1 MPEAKSDESFHSCD
15 EGGLESE
22 TVPDVAKEGS
32 AQKGSESPGAG
43 MTRDKLI
50 EMGFSEEDADWA
62 VQQAKEQ
69 EGEAVEPAAVVP
81 VEAEKKEVEPAAEP
95 GAAVSPKKAD
105 VASSPAEAVQC
116 IRKAGCKCADCSVMS
131 GLTMATITSPDK
143 EAQQAVVS
151 AAEPEDRVVEEPG
164 ALVSEA
170 TAEAESAQVAD
181 SPSETSGT
189 DVPPLPVTEDPAS
202 PQVEDAVPQTDEVVD
217 EEQPSSVAEVT
228 APEVQA
234 SPVSKGVT
242 NSPPAKS
249 PAVKASPA
257 PASASAPTVCLR
269 RAGCTCE
276 DCAAMAGLTLAA
288 VSQSEAP
295 SAKEDKENEAQQQQ
309 PEKEAHTNKTPA
321 KTPAKTPGA
330 KKPPS
335 STKSTASKSA
345 AKTAGAPPKASPAPS
360 PAPAVKDSPA
370 MKGVANSPPAKSPA
384 VKASP
389 APAPASA
396 PTVCLRRAGCTC
408 EDCAA
413 MAGLSLKPAEGAAIK
428 CIRKAG
434 CKCADCAEMAGL
446 TLATAAPAASSPA
459 KEAVD
464 EEPEETAAA
473 DPPAA
478 TQVGPTVAASPV
490 KDAAPAD
497 VPVASPA
504 QEAAVPPAKASPA
517 KSAGKA
523 SSAKSAEAQVDAEAA
538 KCLRKA
544 GCPCADCAAMADLSL
559 ASKPP
564 AAEVKCIRKA
574 GCKCADCAAMAE
586 LALPSGVQDQELKR
600 VSSPAQ
606 AQPSSSKKS
615 ALSKSATKAAKQSPA
630 FKTEPEFKLIAS
642 PAPVGKDESEV
653 FSPEGFD
660 NAEAL
665 NNILEDDGLELEDF
679 TELRISAVNEAMR
692 AEMKAALEQHNAQ
705 AAGTAEPESVDAKPE
720 GNNEWEVLK
729 LSEQGMAAAAAPS
742 SSSNSAAAR
751 YTLEDVERISSFNME
766 TLKKKS
772 EAEIADL
779 CRKLDET
786 RKDAKSSVQA
796 LQDEN
801 KTLKTTMQEAEK
813 AIDELVAVVDKEK
826 KEAAKH
832 LKAFTDM
839 KSYADELETAFNGLH
854 GRYTKLKEYY
864 TASDSNNQV

>member
-202 PQVEDAVPQTDEVVD
+202 PQVEDAAPQTDEVVD

-249 PAVKASPA
+249 PAAKASPA
-257 PASASAPTVCLR
+257 PAS
-269 RAGCTCE
+269 
-276 DCAAMAGLTLAA
+276 
-288 VSQSEAP
+288 
-295 SAKEDKENEAQQQQ
+295 
-309 PEKEAHTNKTPA
+309 
-321 KTPAKTPGA
+321 
-330 KKPPS
+330 
-335 STKSTASKSA
+335 
-345 AKTAGAPPKASPAPS
+345 
-360 PAPAVKDSPA
+360 
-370 MKGVANSPPAKSPA
+370 
-384 VKASP
+384 
-389 APAPASA
+389 ASA